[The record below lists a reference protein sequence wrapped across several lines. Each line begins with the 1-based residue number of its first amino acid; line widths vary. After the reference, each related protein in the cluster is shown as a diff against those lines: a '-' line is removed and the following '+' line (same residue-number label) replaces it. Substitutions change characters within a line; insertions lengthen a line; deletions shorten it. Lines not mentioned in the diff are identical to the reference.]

1 MKNVIRVYCTLF
13 LLTTSAAF
21 SQATPDA
28 TSQNAG
34 SAATPAMANMS
45 DPATETSLQKM
56 ETELSQAAAAHDTAP
71 FTKYLDDNI
80 VALGPG
86 WKASSK
92 AEVLA
97 GLKSDPCTVSN
108 PAVSGFS
115 YKWLSPDLVLVS
127 YMENYTSA
135 CKGKTTPG
143 AEHDNS
149 LWQRKNGQWV
159 SVFHQATAD
168 LPSTTTGGN

>member
-1 MKNVIRVYCTLF
+1 MQVLTLLDAPPAEGYCSAGPNALRRTRMKNVIRVYCTLF

-80 VALGPG
+80 
-86 WKASSK
+86 
-92 AEVLA
+92 
-97 GLKSDPCTVSN
+97 
-108 PAVSGFS
+108 
-115 YKWLSPDLVLVS
+115 
-127 YMENYTSA
+127 
-135 CKGKTTPG
+135 
-143 AEHDNS
+143 
-149 LWQRKNGQWV
+149 
-159 SVFHQATAD
+159 
-168 LPSTTTGGN
+168 